1 MMENPADHYAEEE
14 YRHGEIFRYL
24 ARYESA
30 PEFKRIL
37 ETLAEHENEH
47 LAFWLTRAD
56 RKTFSV
62 SRWELWKHRL
72 IRKFLGLTFAAKYLE
87 SFQEDSSA
95 AYGAILAQTQDKE
108 LSEKMRAFVAAER
121 TDEETLIGHIKE
133 ERVAFISNIVLGLND
148 GLIELTGALVGFS
161 FALQKPALV
170 ALTGAITGISAA
182 LSMASS
188 AYLQA
193 RHDPER
199 MREAKKSGI
208 YTGIAYLIVVILL
221 VAPFIILH
229 DTHLALVMMFLI
241 VFAIILCVSFYT
253 AVLFDRRFR
262 SQAGEMLMFSVGVA
276 LIAFLMGTLF
286 RELTGITL

>member
-1 MMENPADHYAEEE
+1 MKHANHYAEEE
-14 YRHGEIFRYL
+14 FRHGAIFRHL
-24 ARYESA
+24 AKYETS

-37 ETLAEHENEH
+37 TTLASHEDEH
-47 LAFWLTRAD
+47 LAFWLTRSE
-56 RKTFSV
+56 KKSFTI
-62 SRWELWKHRL
+62 SRFELLKHRL
-72 IRKFLGLTFAAKYLE
+72 IRKFLGLTFATKYLE

-95 AYGAILAQTQDKE
+95 AYSEILAETKDE
-108 LSEKMRAFVAAER
+108 VLSEKMRALIKAEQE
-121 TDEETLIGHIKE
+121 DEQTLIGNIKE
-133 ERVAFISNIVLGLND
+133 DRVAFISNIVLGLND

-199 MREAKKSGI
+199 MHEAKKSGI
-208 YTGIAYLIVVILL
+208 YTGIAYIIVVILL
-221 VAPFIILH
+221 VAPFIILA
-229 DTHLALVMMFLI
+229 DTRLALITMFVI

-276 LIAFLMGTLF
+276 LVAFLIGSLF
-286 RELTGITL
+286 RGLTGIDL

>member
-1 MMENPADHYAEEE
+1 MKHADHYAEEE
-14 YRHGEIFRYL
+14 FRHGAIFRYL
-24 ARYESA
+24 AKYETS

-37 ETLAEHENEH
+37 TTLASHEDDH
-47 LAFWLTRAD
+47 LAFWLTRSE
-56 RKTFSV
+56 KKSFTI
-62 SRWELWKHRL
+62 SRFELLKHRL

-95 AYGAILAQTQDKE
+95 AYSEILAETKDE
-108 LSEKMRAFVAAER
+108 VLSEKMRALVKAEQE
-121 TDEETLIGHIKE
+121 DEQTLIGNIKE

-161 FALQKPALV
+161 FALQKPSLV

-193 RHDPER
+193 RHDPDR
-199 MREAKKSGI
+199 MHEAKKSGI

-221 VAPFIILH
+221 VAPFL
-229 DTHLALVMMFLI
+229 LLGSVPAALIAMACI
-241 VFAIILCVSFYT
+241 VLFIILCVSFYT
-253 AVLFDRRFR
+253 AVLFDRRFTA
-262 SQAGEMLMFSVGVA
+262 QAGEMLMFSIGVA
-276 LIAFLMGTLF
+276 CVAFLIGILF
-286 RELTGITL
+286 RNMTGIEL